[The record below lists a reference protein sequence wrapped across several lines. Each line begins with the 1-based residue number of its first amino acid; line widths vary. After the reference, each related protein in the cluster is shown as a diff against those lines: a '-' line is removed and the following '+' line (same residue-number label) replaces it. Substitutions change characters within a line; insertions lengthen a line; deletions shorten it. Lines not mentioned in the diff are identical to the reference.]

1 MLTPHSRTPVL
12 VSALTLCLMGLVVFG
27 LDHGVWRARHTMGF
41 LVSFP
46 ASILWALARTQL
58 GPSFSRRDEA
68 RRLVTHGLY
77 ARIRNP
83 MYLFSELAT
92 LGLIIFAGW
101 WWLLLLFVVTIPMQ
115 VWRARNE
122 ARVLE
127 ATFGDE
133 YRTYRKRTWF

>member
-1 MLTPHSRTPVL
+1 M
-12 VSALTLCLMGLVVFG
+12 
-27 LDHGVWRARHTMGF
+27 
-41 LVSFP
+41 
-46 ASILWALARTQL
+46 
-58 GPSFSRRDEA
+58 
-68 RRLVTHGLY
+68 THGLY